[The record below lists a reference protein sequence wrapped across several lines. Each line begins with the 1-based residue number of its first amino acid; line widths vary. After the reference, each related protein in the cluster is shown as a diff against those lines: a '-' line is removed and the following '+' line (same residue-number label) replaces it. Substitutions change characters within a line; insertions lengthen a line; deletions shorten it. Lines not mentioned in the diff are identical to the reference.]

1 MFFSAFVFAFLFL
14 WVNFRQATRNNAA
27 FGGVASTARSAFLDV
42 TDPVGQIGID
52 LSPKF
57 FKLAVATVSAI
68 VALFFALGF
77 RAQWDTYLRFRYGGF
92 VRSVRSPLRGRCR
105 VLCLPSPVLR
115 AIAEHSDDVDSARA
129 RGTLLPEKAEEI
141 AAHVNTIVAGRLKK
155 ISGVQDPDRNKQ
167 PPGRGA
173 KVPLRQLT
181 GARRNKAPCQPHRP
195 GARPDEHTNSA
206 F

>member
-77 RAQWDTYLRFRYGGF
+77 RAQWDTYLRFRYGGSF
-92 VRSVRSPLRGRCR
+92 GMSDPLFGADAGFYVFHLPFYELLQSTLMMLTVLALAGRYCPR
-105 VLCLPSPVLR
+105 KPRRLR
-115 AIAEHSDDVDSARA
+115 LTS
-129 RGTLLPEKAEEI
+129 TLLSP
-141 AAHVNTIVAGRLKK
+141 GDSKK
-155 ISGVQDPDRNKQ
+155 FQAFKTLIETSN
-167 PPGRGA
+167 
-173 KVPLRQLT
+173 
-181 GARRNKAPCQPHRP
+181 
-195 GARPDEHTNSA
+195 RPDEALRCHFGS
-206 F
+206 